1 MPELNTYSKMR
12 IMLLIPAS
20 EVDYPAIVRLANR
33 AYRGDGRTVGWNIE
47 AGYLEGQR
55 LDESLLQQEL
65 AAKPRSHLLIVR
77 DDADV
82 HQGPEAGENP
92 KGELTGMVWLHP
104 ISDQAWHLGLLTIRP
119 ESQSRGLGRTLLAA
133 AEEFARQQG
142 ARRMYMS
149 VIHLRDV
156 LIAWYERHGYRRTG
170 ETEPFP
176 YGDERFGRPTRD
188 DLHFVVLEKEIAAAQ
203 FPD

>member
-1 MPELNTYSKMR
+1 
-12 IMLLIPAS
+12 MLLVPAS
-20 EVDYPAIVRLANR
+20 EADYPAIVRLANR

-55 LDESLLQQEL
+55 LDESLLREEL
-65 AAKPRSHLLIVR
+65 AAKPQSHLLIVR
-77 DDADV
+77 DDARANEGTEEGD
-82 HQGPEAGENP
+82 NRS
-92 KGELTGMVWLHP
+92 GELTGMVWLQP
-104 ISDQAWHLGLLTIRP
+104 IAEHVWHLGLLTVRP
-119 ESQSRGLGRTLLAA
+119 ESQSRGLGRSLLAA
-133 AEEFARQQG
+133 AEEFARQRG
-142 ARRMYMS
+142 ARRMHMS

-156 LIAWYERHGYRRTG
+156 LIAWYVRHGYKLTG

-188 DLHFVVLEKEIAAAQ
+188 DLHFVVLEKEIAAPQ